1 MEAVSLSRRLLAAAR
16 AGDDAEIGRAVEE
29 LAAVR
34 PAEIEGDPARL
45 AFWLNV
51 YNGRLLHAFRDHPR
65 SGHLFRHRGLFR
77 STGYSLDGRE
87 FSLDQIE
94 HGLLRDN
101 RRAPFAL
108 RRTLPVGDPRL
119 AAAPAVADPRI
130 HFALNCGAVSCPP
143 VREYD
148 EAGVDADLDAA
159 TRSYLE
165 AETELEDD
173 RVVLPGLMKLY
184 RGDFE
189 SAGGPVEFAL
199 SHLPEET
206 AAALRARP
214 DLRIGWT
221 RFDWTLVAAQ
231 PTSDFSAK

>member
-1 MEAVSLSRRLLAAAR
+1 VEAVSLSRQLLAAAR
-16 AGDDAEIGRAVEE
+16 AGDDAEISRAVEE

-34 PAEIEGDPARL
+34 PPEIEGDPARV

-51 YNGRLLHAFRDHPR
+51 YNGRLLHAFHDHPR

-77 STGYSLDGRE
+77 STGYVLDGRE
-87 FSLDQIE
+87 HSLDQIE
-94 HGLLRDN
+94 HGLLRRN

-143 VREYD
+143 IAEYD
-148 EAGVDADLDAA
+148 EAGVGSALDAA

-165 AETELEDD
+165 AETVLDGD

-184 RGDFE
+184 RGDFDA
-189 SAGGPVEFAL
+189 AGGPVEFAL
-199 SHLPEET
+199 AHLPDET
-206 AAALRARP
+206 AEAIRELPR
-214 DLRIGWT
+214 LKVGWS
-221 RFDWTLVAAQ
+221 RFDWTLVAPQ
-231 PTSDFSAK
+231 GSSDLSAK